1 MKVRTMDF
9 DNMSSEEL
17 CKRLAEFHGHL
28 GPYLVL
34 GAKMG
39 LYAKKTLSSSPF
51 EISAEITMPLKPP
64 LSCTIDGI
72 QFTSGATTGKA
83 NLRVSDGL
91 PIKVLFYKDKE
102 GIVLIPKEGII
113 EKIRSQVEHGDLE
126 MLAEQIMK
134 KDYSE
139 LFEVEKWVKQ

>member
-1 MKVRTMDF
+1 
-9 DNMSSEEL
+9 
-17 CKRLAEFHGHL
+17 
-28 GPYLVL
+28 
-34 GAKMG
+34 
-39 LYAKKTLSSSPF
+39 
-51 EISAEITMPLKPP
+51 MPLKPP

-91 PIKVLFYKDKE
+91 PIRALFYKEKE

-113 EKIRSQVEHGDLE
+113 EKIRHQVEHEDLE

-139 LFEVEKWVKQ
+139 LFEVEKWIKQ